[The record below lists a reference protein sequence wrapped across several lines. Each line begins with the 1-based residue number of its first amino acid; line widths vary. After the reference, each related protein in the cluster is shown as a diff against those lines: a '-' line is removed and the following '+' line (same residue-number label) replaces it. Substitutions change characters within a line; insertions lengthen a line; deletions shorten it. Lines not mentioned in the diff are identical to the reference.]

1 LAPARPARP
10 EAEAM
15 MSVRS
20 FILLALVASSAPA
33 LAQSAT
39 LEERMSKEDF
49 GAAGL
54 DRLSPEQLRFLN
66 TWLGTKGISASVAPI
81 AKRDG
86 TMEFYPD
93 EGNREVVESSI
104 VGTFQGWRGKT
115 VVKLENGQKWQQSES
130 GNRGDVNMSNPAVT
144 IKPMSMDSWMMI
156 VKGCNCS
163 VRVKRIG

>member
-1 LAPARPARP
+1 
-10 EAEAM
+10 M
-15 MSVRS
+15 MSIRP
-20 FILLALVASSAPA
+20 LLLTALFVASLPA
-33 LAQSAT
+33 FAQT
-39 LEERMSKEDF
+39 GTVEERMSKEDF

-54 DRLSPEQLRFLN
+54 DRLTPEQLRFLN
-66 TWLGTKGISASVAPI
+66 AWLGTKGIAASVAPI

-93 EGNREVVESSI
+93 EGHREVVESSI

-115 VVKLENGQKWQQSES
+115 VVTLQNGQKWQQSES
-130 GNRGDVNMSNPAVT
+130 GNRGDVNMTNPAVT
-144 IKPMSMDSWMMI
+144 IKPMSMESWMMV

>member
-1 LAPARPARP
+1 MLIRSLIVIALFV
-10 EAEAM
+10 
-15 MSVRS
+15 MSAS
-20 FILLALVASSAPA
+20 AVAQP
-33 LAQSAT
+33 AT
-39 LEERMSKEDF
+39 LEQRMSKDDF

-54 DRLSPEQLRFLN
+54 DRLTPEQLRFLN
-66 TWLGTKGISASVAPI
+66 TWLGSKGIAASVAPI
-81 AKRDG
+81 VKRDG

-93 EGNREVVESSI
+93 EGNREVVESTI
-104 VGTFQGWRGKT
+104 VGAFQGWRGKT

-144 IKPMSMDSWMMI
+144 IKPMSMESWMMV